1 MSKQLAE
8 DRAAKID
15 EMIQKLTSTDPAE
28 RREAAYYLGEAAAG
42 DAVETLIDVY
52 ENDEDRSVRKAAAYA
67 LGMFRAVERELGK
80 GDKSKAK
87 VIAMLDKVE
96 NHGKLGKRA
105 NKGGLFSSVILLV
118 VLLALLV
125 GLNLFIPPYIEQNAV
140 ALRLVTPTPDRRE
153 PMTFLI
159 SRQIMRLRADVQ
171 TLQRQYEAVRSG
183 GAADCTAFFNNPPPL
198 APDEF
203 VTSLELGNIAANLN
217 SVLLDLQTSRTKY
230 DQACA
235 GQLNSLSAA
244 DVEPYLPTLAG
255 AIDRLQTLEG
265 DFNAGFQSYIPTD
278 TPMPTATTDP
288 FVTPSPT
295 PAVADPRSHLTA
307 LYDLADSMLRTNGGA
322 RLLEA
327 YWEDIATSGQTDG
340 CRGRPPYF
348 PDDYVLPA
356 IDREASP
363 SLGNA
368 VDLINSGLQTMRAE
382 WTNFTFA
389 CNSGNLRGAAAQ
401 GLRRVQTAI
410 AAFQAALPYLD
421 NVRDGI

>member
-8 DRAAKID
+8 DRAANID

-42 DAVETLIDVY
+42 DALETLIDVY

-67 LGMFRAVERELGK
+67 LGMFKAVERELGK
-80 GDKSKAK
+80 GDKNKAR

-105 NKGGLFSSVILLV
+105 NKGGLFSSVILLF

-125 GLNLFIPPYIEQNAV
+125 GLNAFIPSYIENNAV

-159 SRQIMRLRADVQ
+159 SRQIARLRADVQ
-171 TLQRQYEAVRSG
+171 TLQRQYEAVRG
-183 GAADCTAFFNNPPPL
+183 GGSADCTAFFNNPPPL
-198 APDEF
+198 VPDEF
-203 VTSLELGNIAANLN
+203 VTSVELGQTAANLN
-217 SVLLDLQTSRTKY
+217 SVLLDLQTTRTKY

-255 AIDRLQTLEG
+255 AIDRLGLLESA
-265 DFNAGFQSYIPTD
+265 FNATYQAFIPTD
-278 TPMPTATTDP
+278 TPVPTSTPDP
-288 FVTPSPT
+288 NITPSAT
-295 PAVADPRSHLTA
+295 AAVANPRGHLTA
-307 LYDLADSMLRTNGGA
+307 LYELADSMLRPNGGA

-327 YWEDIATSGQTDG
+327 YWEDLATSGQTDG
-340 CRGRPPYF
+340 CRSSPPNMPPNYQ
-348 PDDYVLPA
+348 LPPV
-356 IDREASP
+356 DREASQP
-363 SLGNA
+363 LGQA
-368 VDLINSGLQTMRAE
+368 VDLINSGLDTVRLG

-389 CNSGNLRGAAAQ
+389 CNSGNLRASAGQ
-401 GLRRVQTAI
+401 GLRQVQTAI
-410 AAFQAALPYLD
+410 AALQAALPYLD
-421 NVRDGI
+421 AVRDGS